1 MLAGGEPRADR
12 RFHRVA
18 RAVDEQKGR
27 HVLVAEVELRCS
39 ETLVGG
45 LAEPAHGFSVV
56 LRHPLAA
63 VVHDA
68 EIELRFSETLVG
80 GLAVPA
86 GRFGVV
92 LRHPWPCS
100 YMMPRLICA
109 AARPWSAALR
119 YQRAASAWSCVTP
132 W

>member
-18 RAVDEQKGR
+18 RAVDEQKRR
-27 HVLVAEVELRCS
+27 HVLVAEVELRC
-39 ETLVGG
+39 
-45 LAEPAHGFSVV
+45 
-56 LRHPLAA
+56 
-63 VVHDA
+63 
-68 EIELRFSETLVG
+68 SETLVG

-132 W
+132 WPLL